1 MQTFDR
7 KNYLTIKEAAEALG
21 YFPPYV
27 ARLIRE
33 GKIKAAKRGR
43 QYFIAPEE
51 INRFVGVKE
60 PTQVDD
66 LI

>member
-1 MQTFDR
+1 MTIFNQKD
-7 KNYLTIKEAAEALG
+7 YLTIKEAAEKLG

>member
-1 MQTFDR
+1 MFDR
-7 KNYLTIKEAAEALG
+7 KNYLTIKEAAETLG
-21 YFPPYV
+21 YFPPYI

-33 GKIKAAKRGR
+33 GKINAVKRGR
-43 QYFIAPEE
+43 KYFILPEE

-60 PTQVDD
+60 PSQPDQ

>member
-1 MQTFDR
+1 MTIFNQKD
-7 KNYLTIKEAAEALG
+7 YLTIKEAAEKLG

-27 ARLIRE
+27 ARLIRD
-33 GKIKAAKRGR
+33 GKLNAIKRGR
-43 QYFIAPEE
+43 QYFILPED

-60 PTQVDD
+60 PRQVDQ